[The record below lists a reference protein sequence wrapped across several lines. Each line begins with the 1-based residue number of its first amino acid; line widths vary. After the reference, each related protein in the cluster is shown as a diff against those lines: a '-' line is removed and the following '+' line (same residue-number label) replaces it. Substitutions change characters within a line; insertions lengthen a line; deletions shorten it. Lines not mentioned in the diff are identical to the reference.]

1 MSGIITTPVVNIKDH
16 VEMLKKV
23 VRRKISQTTII
34 SPKNPNTYRKSSQ
47 NVNRFFD
54 NKELVND
61 ENQDKKNKQVVVCM
75 KLEMDLGN
83 KFIPTREY
91 EKRMV
96 EKALKEKSLKE
107 PKTN

>member
-1 MSGIITTPVVNIKDH
+1 
-16 VEMLKKV
+16 
-23 VRRKISQTTII
+23 
-34 SPKNPNTYRKSSQ
+34 
-47 NVNRFFD
+47 
-54 NKELVND
+54 
-61 ENQDKKNKQVVVCM
+61 M

-96 EKALKEKSLKE
+96 EKALKEKSLRE